1 MNYEYM
7 ICNTADE
14 GLYEK
19 QCTAIEKHVPGIKKQ
34 EELIDVDGSR
44 IQRYIYNGEEI
55 VVINSIYENELIVK
69 STEDIKRYF
78 S

>member
-7 ICNTADE
+7 ICDTADE
-14 GLYEK
+14 ELYKK
-19 QCTAIEKHVPGIKKQ
+19 QCAAIEKHIPGIKKQ
-34 EELIDVDGSR
+34 EELIDVDESK
-44 IQRYIYNGEEI
+44 IQRYSYNGEEI
-55 VVINSIYENELIVK
+55 VVINSIYEDALIVK